1 MKNCSLKQIAEILQH
16 GKTILLFPHMQID
29 GDALGSSVALCRV
42 FRKQGKQAYI
52 LIEEQ
57 IPGNLAFLDEE
68 YCISDQEMFD
78 EIDICLA
85 VDCSDLARVGK
96 RKDTFFNGKST
107 ISIDHHLTNI
117 SFADY
122 NYNDGSAA
130 ATGEIVFCLFKEMK
144 SEIDTLTAEALYAAI
159 VTDTG
164 NFQYSNTTK
173 ETHLITANL
182 YDHGIDHNK
191 VIVSIYQ
198 NIRREKVKII
208 SKVLSTMDFF
218 CNGKGNIAYVSQD
231 MLQETGAL
239 IHETEGIV
247 EQLRNINGVEI
258 SIFLKEEA
266 DTIKVGMRAK
276 TIANVAEIAQYFGGG
291 GHKKAAG
298 CTIKGTLENVKTQII
313 AVAEDHLKTLE
324 R

>member
-1 MKNCSLKQIAEILQH
+1 MKNCSLKQIAEILQN

-42 FRKQGKQAYI
+42 LRKQGKQAYI
-52 LIEEQ
+52 LIEEE
-57 IPGNLAFLDEE
+57 IRWNLAFLDEE
-68 YCISDQEMFD
+68 YCISDQEIFD

-96 RKDTFFNGKST
+96 RKGTYFSGKRT

-130 ATGEIVFCLFKEMK
+130 ATGEIVFRLFKEME
-144 SEIDTLTAEALYAAI
+144 SDIDSLTAEALYAAI

-182 YDHGIDHNK
+182 YDYGMDHNK

-198 NIRREKVKII
+198 NTRREKVKII
-208 SKVLSTMDFF
+208 SKALSTMEFF
-218 CNGKGNIAYVSQD
+218 CNGKGNIAYVSRD

-239 IHETEGIV
+239 INETEGIV

-313 AVAEDHLKTLE
+313 GVAEDHLKTLE